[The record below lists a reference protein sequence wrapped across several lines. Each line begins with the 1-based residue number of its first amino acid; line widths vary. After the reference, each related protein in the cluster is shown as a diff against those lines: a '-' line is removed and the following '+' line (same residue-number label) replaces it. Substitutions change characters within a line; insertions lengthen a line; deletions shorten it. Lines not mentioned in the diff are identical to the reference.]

1 MPVINPI
8 DKILLPI
15 NDMFSVVTKKANES
29 RAVKYGDAKY
39 GKAEARAK
47 LIRALA
53 SKPGIPER
61 VELIKKNGIDD
72 SMDLLGKGG
81 ASPTNGT
88 SPAFADIPDGG
99 QYGR

>member
-15 NDMFSVVTKKANES
+15 NDKFSVATEKSNAS

-47 LIRALA
+47 FIRELA
-53 SKPGIPER
+53 SKPSGPER
-61 VELIKKNGIDD
+61 AELIKQRGVDASI
-72 SMDLLGKGG
+72 DLLGKGG
-81 ASPTNGT
+81 SL
-88 SPAFADIPDGG
+88 
-99 QYGR
+99 

>member
-15 NDMFSVVTKKANES
+15 NDKFSVATEKANKS
-29 RAVKYGDAKY
+29 RAVKYGDARY

-47 LIRALA
+47 LIRELA
-53 SKPGIPER
+53 SRPGIPER
-61 VELIKKNGIDD
+61 VELIKKKGIDD
-72 SMDLLGKGG
+72 SMDLLAMGG
-81 ASPTNGT
+81 APPTNGT
-88 SPAFADIPDGG
+88 GPAFADIPDGG

>member
-15 NDMFSVVTKKANES
+15 NDKFSVATKKANES
-29 RAVKYGDAKY
+29 RAVKYGDARY

-47 LIRALA
+47 FMRELA
-53 SKPGIPER
+53 SKPSGPER
-61 VELIKKNGIDD
+61 VELIKKNGVDA

-81 ASPTNGT
+81 SL
-88 SPAFADIPDGG
+88 
-99 QYGR
+99 

>member
-29 RAVKYGDAKY
+29 RAVKYGDARY

-47 LIRALA
+47 FMRELA
-53 SKPGIPER
+53 SKPSGPER
-61 VELIKKNGIDD
+61 VELIKKNGVDA

-81 ASPTNGT
+81 SL
-88 SPAFADIPDGG
+88 
-99 QYGR
+99 

>member
-15 NDMFSVVTKKANES
+15 NDKFSVATKKANAS
-29 RAVKYGDAKY
+29 VVVKYGDAKY

-47 LIRALA
+47 LIRELA
-53 SKPGIPER
+53 SRPGVPER
-61 VELIKKNGIDD
+61 VELIKKKGIDD

-81 ASPTNGT
+81 
-88 SPAFADIPDGG
+88 
-99 QYGR
+99 Y